1 MSPIIWR
8 MLLGIVGGAALM
20 ALLIWAI
27 RGAVDG
33 LLGLRSGGET
43 GAQRGLAA
51 APPRNMAGFAL
62 VKFFTRHVIVA
73 LAAYVLM
80 VRLGADP
87 VGVIVGVSAV
97 VVAVTVEA
105 VRGFRWRRFL

>member
-1 MSPIIWR
+1 MSA
-8 MLLGIVGGAALM
+8 MLGSLLLGIVGGAALM
-20 ALLIWAI
+20 VLLIWAI

-33 LLGLRSGGET
+33 LLGLRSTGET
-43 GAQRGLAA
+43 G
-51 APPRNMAGFAL
+51 PKTAGFAL
-62 VKFFTRHVIVA
+62 VKFFTRHAIVA
-73 LAAYVLM
+73 LTAYVLV

-97 VVAVTVEA
+97 VVAVTIEA

>member
-1 MSPIIWR
+1 VSLVLG
-8 MLLGIVGGAALM
+8 LLGGAALM

-33 LLGLRSGGET
+33 VLGLRSDGET
-43 GAQRGLAA
+43 R
-51 APPRNMAGFAL
+51 PKTAGFML
-62 VKFFTRHVIVA
+62 VKFFTRHAIVA

-80 VRLGADP
+80 VRLHADP
-87 VGVIVGVSAV
+87 VGIIVGVSSV
-97 VVAVTVEA
+97 VVAVTIEA

>member
-8 MLLGIVGGAALM
+8 MLFGIVGGAALM
-20 ALLIWAI
+20 VLLIWAI

-43 GAQRGLAA
+43 G
-51 APPRNMAGFAL
+51 PKSAGFAL

-73 LAAYVLM
+73 LAAYVLV

-97 VVAVTVEA
+97 VVAVTIEA